1 MKKIIEKN
9 VAEIIMLSLFTV
21 VFMSSCGSTEE
32 MKDCCKKT
40 VQEVYE
46 YEGLVVSQ
54 ADYYEGLDCV
64 NCDEID

>member
-1 MKKIIEKN
+1 MTKVIEKN
-9 VAEIIMLSLFTV
+9 VAELIMIAMATLIL
-21 VFMSSCGSTEE
+21 MSSCGSTEE

-46 YEGLVVSQ
+46 YEGLVVV
-54 ADYYEGLDCV
+54 DCE

>member
-1 MKKIIEKN
+1 MKKMIERN

-21 VFMSSCGSTEE
+21 VFMSSCGSTKE

-54 ADYYEGLDCV
+54 ADYYEDLDCV

>member
-1 MKKIIEKN
+1 MKKMIEKN

-46 YEGLVVSQ
+46 YEGLVVV
-54 ADYYEGLDCV
+54 DCE